1 MREEV
6 HMRNRGNYQGVD
18 GELVPL
24 VIISIVKG
32 SSVMLVGKV
41 QHSAGRNCGGEN
53 RTDSKSGFITN
64 LI

>member
-1 MREEV
+1 MSGEV
-6 HMRNRGNYQGVD
+6 
-18 GELVPL
+18 VPL